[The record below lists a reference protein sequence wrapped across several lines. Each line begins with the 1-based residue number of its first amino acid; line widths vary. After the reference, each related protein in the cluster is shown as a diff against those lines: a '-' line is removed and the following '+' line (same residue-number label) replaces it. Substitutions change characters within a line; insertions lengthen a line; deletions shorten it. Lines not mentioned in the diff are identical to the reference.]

1 MSVAA
6 PKRPVDS
13 REVALQVVRDVFGE
27 QLRGAREALD
37 YRARAAA
44 FENRDRGFATELAY
58 GTIKMRRWLDFQLA
72 PFLGA
77 RANTIPRPIAEILR
91 LGVYQ
96 LRCMNSVETYAAVS
110 ESVGLARRYGHK
122 GTAGLVNAVL
132 RRVAEAP
139 VREAPGDDDDAL
151 AIRASLPTWI
161 VARWRARFGNAL
173 LADILAGVNAPAAI
187 GLSVNLLRA
196 TRDAVVVAL
205 AEAGIAAGPSAFAR
219 DAIVIEGHSPSTA
232 LEKLAAGRWES
243 HAEAA
248 CFPVDILD
256 PQPGDRIYEAC
267 SGRGNKTLQIVERIG
282 VSARLESVD
291 LDERRVTRARERLIA
306 VGASG
311 STLIVVGDAAQ
322 PQGEADCDRVLV
334 DAPCSGLG
342 IIGRQPEARWRKD
355 PADGERLAPM
365 QSAIL
370 AASAGRLKPGGS
382 LVYSVCSTDAR
393 ECEAIVDG
401 FLSARPDF
409 ARAPI
414 PPRYKPFFSPA
425 GDVRVPPGIA
435 GRDGFYIARLTR
447 RG

>member
-1 MSVAA
+1 MTVAVA
-6 PKRPVDS
+6 KRQVDS
-13 REVALQVVRDVFGE
+13 REVALQVVRDVFGD

-58 GTIKMRRWLDFQLA
+58 GAIKMRRWLDYQLA
-72 PFLGA
+72 PFLGP

-96 LRCMNSVETYAAVS
+96 LRCMNGVETYAAVS

-132 RRVAEAP
+132 RRIAEAP
-139 VREAPGDDDDAL
+139 LREAPGDDDDAL

-161 VARWRARFGNAL
+161 VAHWRERFGAAL
-173 LADILAGVNAPAAI
+173 LPEILSGVNAPATI
-187 GLSVNLLRA
+187 GLSVNVQQI
-196 TRDAVVVAL
+196 TRDGVLAVL
-205 AEAGIAAGPSAFAR
+205 ADAGIAAGPSAFAG
-219 DAIVIEGHSPSTA
+219 DAIVIDGHAPSSV
-232 LEKLAAGRWES
+232 LEKLAGGRWEL

-256 PQPGDRIYEAC
+256 PQPGDSIYEAC
-267 SGRGNKTLQIVERIG
+267 SGRGNKTLQIVERTG
-282 VSARLESVD
+282 GAGRLESVD
-291 LDERRVTRARERLIA
+291 LDERRVARSRERLIA
-306 VGASG
+306 AGAAG
-311 STLIVVGDAAQ
+311 STLVVVADASQ

-334 DAPCSGLG
+334 DVPCSGLG

-355 PADGERLAPM
+355 PADGGRLAPM

-370 AASAGRLKPGGS
+370 AAAAQRLRPGGM
-382 LVYSVCSTDAR
+382 LVYAVCSTDAR
-393 ECEAIVDG
+393 ESEAIVEG
-401 FLSARPDF
+401 FLRERPDF
-409 ARAPI
+409 ARAAVPE
-414 PPRYKPFFSPA
+414 RYGPFFTAA
-425 GDVRVPPGIA
+425 GDVRVAPGIA

-447 RG
+447 QQ

>member
-1 MSVAA
+1 MSVAL
-6 PKRPVDS
+6 PKRPIDS

-27 QLRGAREALD
+27 HARSAREALD

-58 GTIKMRRWLDFQLA
+58 GAIKMRRWLDYQLA

-139 VREAPGDDDDAL
+139 VREAPGDDDDAR

-161 VARWRARFGNAL
+161 VGHWRARFGAEL
-173 LADILAGVNAPAAI
+173 LPQILAGVNAPAAI
-187 GLSVNLLRA
+187 GLTVNLRRTTRA
-196 TRDAVVVAL
+196 DVLAAL
-205 AEAGIAAGPSAFAR
+205 SAAGIAAKPSEFA
-219 DAIVIEGHSPSTA
+219 AESIVIDGHSPSTV
-232 LEKLAAGRWES
+232 LDRLADGRWEM

-248 CFPVDILD
+248 AFPVDILD
-256 PQPGDRIYEAC
+256 PRPGDRVFEAC
-267 SGRGNKTLQIVERIG
+267 GGRGNKTLQIVARMGAIG
-282 VSARLESVD
+282 GLESVD
-291 LDERRVTRARERLIA
+291 LDERRVARTRERLIA
-306 VGASG
+306 ADAAGM
-311 STLIVVGDAAQ
+311 TLIRVGDAAER
-322 PQGEADCDRVLV
+322 QGEADCDRVLV

-355 PADGERLAPM
+355 PGDPERLAPA
-365 QSAIL
+365 QRAIL
-370 AASAGRLKPGGS
+370 AASAARLAPGGF
-382 LVYSVCSTDAR
+382 LVYAVCSTDAR
-393 ECEAIVDG
+393 ESEAVVDG
-401 FLSARPDF
+401 FLAGEPGFS
-409 ARAPI
+409 RAPL
-414 PPRYKPFFSPA
+414 PDRYRCFLTPA

-435 GRDGFYIARLTR
+435 GRDGFYVARLTR
-447 RG
+447 QA

>member
-1 MSVAA
+1 MSVVV
-6 PKRPVDS
+6 PKRQVDS

-27 QLRGAREALD
+27 HARGAREALD

-58 GTIKMRRWLDFQLA
+58 GAIKMRRWLDYQLV

-77 RANTIPRPIAEILR
+77 RANSIPRPIAEILR

-96 LRCMNSVETYAAVS
+96 LRCMNGVETYAAVS

-161 VARWRARFGNAL
+161 VTHWRARFGETL
-173 LADILAGVNAPAAI
+173 LPEILAGVDGPAAI
-187 GLSVNLLRA
+187 GLSVNLQRA
-196 TRDAVVVAL
+196 QREDVLAAL
-205 AEAGIAAGPSAFAR
+205 EAAGIAASPSPFAR
-219 DAIVIEGHSPSTA
+219 DAIVIDGHSPSTA
-232 LEKLAAGRWES
+232 LDKLADGRYES
-243 HAEAA
+243 HSETA

-256 PQPGDRIYEAC
+256 PQRGEAVYEAC
-267 SGRGNKTLQIVERIG
+267 SGRGNKTLKIIERTAG
-282 VSARLESVD
+282 DLRLESVD
-291 LDERRVTRARERLIA
+291 LDERRVARARERVIAAA
-306 VGASG
+306 VGG
-311 STLIVVGDAAQ
+311 STLQVVGDASLS
-322 PQGEADCDRVLV
+322 QGAADCDRVLV

-355 PADGERLAPM
+355 PGDPARLAPM

-370 AASAGRLKPGGS
+370 HASAGRLRPGGS
-382 LVYSVCSTDAR
+382 LVYAVCSTDAR
-393 ECEAIVDG
+393 ESEAVVDA
-401 FLSARPDF
+401 FLSEHADF
-409 ARAPI
+409 GRADI
-414 PPRYKPFFSPA
+414 AGRYAPFFTPA

-447 RG
+447 RT

>member
-1 MSVAA
+1 MSVAVA
-6 PKRPVDS
+6 KRQVDS
-13 REVALQVVRDVFGE
+13 REVALQVVRDVFGD
-27 QLRGAREALD
+27 QSRGAREALD

-58 GTIKMRRWLDFQLA
+58 GTIKMRRWLDYQLA
-72 PFLGA
+72 PFLGP

-96 LRCMNSVETYAAVS
+96 LRCMNGVETYAAVS

-132 RRVAEAP
+132 RRIAEAP
-139 VREAPGDDDDAL
+139 LREAPGDDDDAL

-161 VARWRARFGNAL
+161 VAHWRARFGAAL
-173 LADILAGVNAPAAI
+173 LPEILAGVNAPAAI
-187 GLSVNLLRA
+187 GLSVNLQQI
-196 TRDAVVVAL
+196 TRDGVLAVL
-205 AEAGIAAGPSAFAR
+205 ADAGIAAGPSAFTR
-219 DAIVIEGHSPSTA
+219 DAVVIDGHSPSSV
-232 LEKLAAGRWES
+232 LEKLAGGRWEL

-256 PQPGDRIYEAC
+256 PRAGDSIYEAC
-267 SGRGNKTLQIVERIG
+267 SGRGNKTLQIVERTG
-282 VSARLESVD
+282 GAGRLESVD
-291 LDERRVTRARERLIA
+291 LDERRVARSRERLIA
-306 VGASG
+306 AGAAG
-311 STLIVVGDAAQ
+311 STLVVVADASQ

-334 DAPCSGLG
+334 DVPCSGLG

-370 AASAGRLKPGGS
+370 AAAAQRLRPGGF
-382 LVYSVCSTDAR
+382 LVYAVCSTDAR
-393 ECEAIVDG
+393 ESEAIVDG
-401 FLSARPDF
+401 FLGERPEF
-409 ARAPI
+409 ARAGAPE
-414 PPRYKPFFSPA
+414 RYGPFLTPA
-425 GDVRVPPGIA
+425 GDVRVAPGIA

-447 RG
+447 QQ

>member
-1 MSVAA
+1 MSLAVA
-6 PKRPVDS
+6 KRQVDS

-27 QLRGAREALD
+27 HLRGAREALD

-58 GTIKMRRWLDFQLA
+58 GTIKMRRWLDYQLA

-161 VARWRARFGNAL
+161 VAHWRARFGPEL
-173 LADILAGVNAPAAI
+173 LPEILVGVDAPAAI
-187 GLSVNLLRA
+187 GLSVNLRCT
-196 TRDAVVVAL
+196 TRDAVLGAL
-205 AEAGIAAGPSAFAR
+205 AEAGIAAGPSTFAA
-219 DAIVIEGHSPSTA
+219 DAVVIAGHSPSTA
-232 LEKLAAGRWES
+232 LEKLADGRWES

-248 CFPVDILD
+248 CFPVDILA
-256 PQPGDRIYEAC
+256 PQPGERVYEAC
-267 SGRGNKTLQIVERIG
+267 SGRGNKTLQMVERLG
-282 VSARLESVD
+282 ADARIESVD

-306 VGASG
+306 AGAAG
-311 STLIVVGDAAQ
+311 STLVVAGDAAR

-355 PADGERLAPM
+355 PADGARLAPM

-370 AASAGRLKPGGS
+370 TASAGRLKPGGI
-382 LVYSVCSTDAR
+382 LVYAVCSTDAR
-393 ECEAIVDG
+393 ECEAVVDE
-401 FLSARPDF
+401 FLLAHPDF
-409 ARAPI
+409 ARAVVPA
-414 PPRYKPFFSPA
+414 RYEPFFTPF

>member
-1 MSVAA
+1 MSVAV
-6 PKRPVDS
+6 PKRPIDS

-27 QLRGAREALD
+27 HARGAREALD

-58 GTIKMRRWLDFQLA
+58 GAIKMRRWLDYQLE
-72 PFLGA
+72 PFVGA
-77 RANTIPRPIAEILR
+77 RANTMPRPIAEILR

-96 LRCMNSVETYAAVS
+96 LRCMNGVETYAAVS

-132 RRVAEAP
+132 RRLAEAP
-139 VREAPGDDDDAL
+139 VRDAPGDDDDAL

-161 VARWRARFGNAL
+161 VAHWRTRFGPEL
-173 LADILAGVNAPAAI
+173 LPAILSGVNSPAAI
-187 GLSVNLLRA
+187 GLGVNLRRTSREDVLA
-196 TRDAVVVAL
+196 AL
-205 AEAGIAAGPSAFAR
+205 AAAGIAASASEFAR
-219 DAIVIEGHSPSTA
+219 DAIVLDGHSPASA
-232 LEKLAAGRWES
+232 LDRLADGRWES

-267 SGRGNKTLQIVERIG
+267 SGRGNKTLQIVERTG
-282 VSARLESVD
+282 ATGQLETVD

-306 VGASG
+306 AGAGG
-311 STLIVVGDAAQ
+311 SALILVGDATLAQ
-322 PQGEADCDRVLV
+322 GAPDCDRVLV

-355 PADGERLAPM
+355 PGDPARLAAA
-365 QSAIL
+365 QGAIL
-370 AASAGRLKPGGS
+370 TAAAGRVKPGGS
-382 LVYSVCSTDAR
+382 LVYAVCSTDAR
-393 ECEAIVDG
+393 ESEAVVDA
-401 FLSARPDF
+401 FLAAASAF

-414 PPRYKPFFSPA
+414 SPRYAAFFTDP

-435 GRDGFYIARLTR
+435 GRDGFYIARLIR
-447 RG
+447 QA

>member
-1 MSVAA
+1 MSLAA
-6 PKRPVDS
+6 PKRQVDS

-27 QLRGAREALD
+27 HLRGAREALD

-58 GTIKMRRWLDFQLA
+58 GTIKMRRWLDYQLA

-96 LRCMNSVETYAAVS
+96 LRCMNGVEPYAAVS

-151 AIRASLPTWI
+151 AIRSSLPTWI
-161 VARWRARFGNAL
+161 VAHWRARFGPAL

-187 GLSVNLLRA
+187 GLSVNLLRT
-196 TRDAVVVAL
+196 TRDTVLGAL
-205 AEAGIAAGPSAFAR
+205 AEAGIAASASVFAR
-219 DAIVIEGHSPSTA
+219 DAVVIEGHSPSTA
-232 LEKLAAGRWES
+232 LERLADGRWES

-256 PQPGDRIYEAC
+256 PRPGERVFEAC
-267 SGRGNKTLQIVERIG
+267 SGRGNKTLQIVERMG
-282 VSARLESVD
+282 ADAQLEAVD
-291 LDERRVTRARERLIA
+291 LDERRVARTRERLIA
-306 VGASG
+306 AGAAS
-311 STLIVVGDAAQ
+311 STLVVAGDAAL
-322 PQGEADCDRVLV
+322 PQGDADCDRVLV

-342 IIGRQPEARWRKD
+342 IVGRQPEARWRKD
-355 PADGERLAPM
+355 PADGPRLAPIA
-365 QSAIL
+365 SAIL
-370 AASAGRLKPGGS
+370 AASAGRVKDGGS
-382 LVYSVCSTDAR
+382 LVYAVCTTDAR
-393 ECEAIVDG
+393 ECETVVDE
-401 FLSARPDF
+401 FLSGRPEF
-409 ARAPI
+409 RRVPV
-414 PPRYKPFFSPA
+414 PERYAPFFTSA

-435 GRDGFYIARLTR
+435 GRDGFYIARLAR
-447 RG
+447 RS